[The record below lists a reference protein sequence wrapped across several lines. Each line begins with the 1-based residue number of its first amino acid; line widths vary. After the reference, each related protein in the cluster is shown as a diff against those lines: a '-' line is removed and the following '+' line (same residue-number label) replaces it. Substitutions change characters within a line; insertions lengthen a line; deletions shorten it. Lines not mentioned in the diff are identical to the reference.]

1 MRIWSMIHHDMLRV
15 RSPRRV
21 LFVDNDQRFVSS
33 CAELAEDNGFDADTA
48 TETAALDQ
56 MERYPYGV
64 VALDLELVAP
74 SGGELIEEL
83 CARYPTTTFIA
94 ITRRAGLERPRSQRV
109 DTAIATIVLRP
120 FDPLELVTALGDAFD
135 LHERR
140 TRQRATSLD
149 QARVLL
155 VEDNEGDAELVTE
168 YLSEIWGAVV
178 SRATRVE
185 DAVRAIRDHTYH
197 FIISDLTLPDAR
209 GLDAVRQLQPLA
221 ADTPFIVL
229 TGIDDENL
237 ALQAVQQGAQDYLV
251 KGQIDAPSLRRTLR
265 HARERKQVYNRLF
278 HLTRHDPLTGAANR
292 AALRERLESALARA
306 RRRAQSFAVLFVDLD
321 RFKAINDTCGHDVGD
336 AVLCEVAERLHQAVR
351 TTDVVA
357 RLGGDEFAVVLEDLF
372 PTSCPFEV
380 AERIR
385 TSLEQP
391 IDVDGHK
398 LVVTASI
405 GVALYPEI
413 TGTIDDILKAADTA
427 MYVAKGRGRNNVQL
441 SGEVP
446 TELRARLAV
455 AADLQ
460 HALERGE
467 LSLHFQPQYTVD
479 CRQVVAFEALLRWN
493 RNGNVP
499 VPPAEFIPL
508 LEQNGRIIAVG
519 EWVLDRACAQLAGWR
534 TAGWTELR
542 VAVNLSARQ
551 IAQSDLVGCVQR
563 CLRRHDV
570 PARCIELEITESMLM
585 GDVQQATAVL
595 GELRALGVRLAID
608 DFGTGYSS
616 LSYLSRFAVDCLK
629 IDRSFIHEVNA
640 DRERA
645 LITSAIVTL
654 GHHLGLQVIAEG
666 VETTEQL
673 AFLTEHRCDLVQGF
687 LLGRPAEAATF
698 HDAGR
703 SPFLAAPHSVYH

>member
-1 MRIWSMIHHDMLRV
+1 MIHRNMLRV

-21 LFVDNDQRFVSS
+21 LFIDPDEGFLAT
-33 CAELAEDNGFDADTA
+33 CAELADEHSFDADTA
-48 TETAALDQ
+48 SAAGALDQ

-64 VALDLELVAP
+64 VALDLDQVGLDER
-74 SGGELIEEL
+74 SLIEEL
-83 CARYPTTTFIA
+83 CARYPATTFIA
-94 ITRRAGLERPRSQRV
+94 VTRRAGLDRPRSQRV

-120 FDPLELVTALGDAFD
+120 FEPPELVTALGDAFD

-140 TRQRATSLD
+140 ARQCTTSLD

-155 VEDNEGDAELVTE
+155 VEDSEGDAELVTE

-209 GLDAVRQLQPLA
+209 GLDAVRRLQPLA
-221 ADTPFIVL
+221 PDTPFIVL
-229 TGIDDENL
+229 TGIDDESL

-251 KGQIDAPSLRRTLR
+251 KGEIDAPSLRRTLR

-292 AALRERLESALARA
+292 AALRERIETALARA
-306 RRRAQSFAVLFVDLD
+306 RRRSQSFAVMFVDLD

-351 TTDVVA
+351 TTDLVA
-357 RLGGDEFAVVLEDLF
+357 RLGGDEFAVLLDDLC

-391 IDVDGHK
+391 IEVDGHK
-398 LVVTASI
+398 LVITASI
-405 GVALYPEI
+405 GVALHPEI
-413 TGTIDDILKAADTA
+413 GGSVDDILKAADAA
-427 MYVAKGRGRNNVQL
+427 MYLAKGRGRNNVQL
-441 SGEVP
+441 SGAMPAEV
-446 TELRARLAV
+446 RARLAV
-455 AADLQ
+455 ASDLQ

-467 LSLHFQPQYTVD
+467 LALQFQPQYTVD
-479 CRQVVAFEALLRWN
+479 CRHVVAFEALLRWN
-493 RNGNVP
+493 RPGNIS

-519 EWVLDRACAQLAGWR
+519 EWVLERACEQLAGWR
-534 TAGWTELR
+534 AAGWTELR

-551 IAQSDLVGCVQR
+551 IAQAGLVACVQR
-563 CLRRHDV
+563 CLERYDV
-570 PARCIELEITESMLM
+570 PAAGIELEITESTLM
-585 GDVQQATAVL
+585 GDVQHATAVL

-616 LSYLSRFAVDCLK
+616 LAYLSRFTVDCLK

-654 GHHLGLQVIAEG
+654 GHHLGLQVVAEG
-666 VETTEQL
+666 VETAEQL
-673 AFLTEHRCDLVQGF
+673 AFLAANHCDRVQGF
-687 LLGRPAEAATF
+687 LLGRPADAATF

-703 SPFLAAPHSVYH
+703 SPFLAAPHALYH